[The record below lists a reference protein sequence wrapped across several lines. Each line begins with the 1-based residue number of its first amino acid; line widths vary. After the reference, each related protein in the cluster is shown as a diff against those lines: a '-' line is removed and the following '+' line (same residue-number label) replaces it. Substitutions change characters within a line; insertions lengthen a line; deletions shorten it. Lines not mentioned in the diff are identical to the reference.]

1 MDWRER
7 LTQYWHLMRFHRP
20 IGMLLL
26 LWPALW
32 ALWIAGEG
40 SPDGK
45 IVLVFVLGVALMR
58 AAGCVINDFADR
70 RIDPHVTRT
79 RDRPLAAGRV
89 TSKEALALFAGL
101 CLMAFLLVLQL
112 NRLTVALSVVA
123 LFLAASY
130 PFTKRYTHLPQAYL
144 GLAFGW
150 AIPMAFTA
158 QTGTLPGVAWWLLL
172 SAVLWAVI
180 YDTMYAMVDRDD
192 DLKIGVKSS
201 AILFGRYDRLIVGLI
216 QGAMLGVLIW
226 VGYLQNLGGGYWLGL
241 LAAAGMAAYQQFL
254 IRDRNRSECFQAFLN
269 NNWFGGVIFLGIALD
284 YWI

>member
-112 NRLTVALSVVA
+112 NRLTIALSVVG

-172 SAVLWAVI
+172 SAVLWALI

-201 AILFGRYDRLIVGLI
+201 AILFGRYDRLIIGLI
-216 QGAMLGVLIW
+216 QGTMLGVLIW

-241 LAAAGMAAYQQFL
+241 LVAAGMAAYQQFL
-254 IRDRNRSECFQAFLN
+254 IRDRNRTACFQAFLN